1 MKSIGT
7 RVAVWY
13 AAAATI
19 TLACLFVAG
28 YVLLSNQLVHGL
40 DLLNEAGFKEI
51 EAHLGPDYRTLSAPT
66 IETRIR

>member
-13 AAAATI
+13 GSAATL

-28 YVLLSNQLVHGL
+28 YLLLESQLIHGL
-40 DLLNEAGFKEI
+40 DLLN
-51 EAHLGPDYRTLSAPT
+51 
-66 IETRIR
+66 